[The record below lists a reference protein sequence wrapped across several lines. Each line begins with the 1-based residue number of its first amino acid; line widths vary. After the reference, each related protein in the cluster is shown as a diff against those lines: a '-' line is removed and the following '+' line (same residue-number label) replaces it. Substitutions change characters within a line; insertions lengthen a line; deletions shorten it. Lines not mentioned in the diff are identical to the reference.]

1 MFHLTGSSPFTLLA
15 AATRQ
20 TVFIPLCR
28 AKYQKNF
35 RSGGK
40 RSPAALTR
48 RCWYGKCG
56 SHPNFAKELFVSDSS
71 SRLFTFVA
79 RRPRLIIALAL
90 LFSVFSV
97 IYTIRNMEFLTGRD
111 DLMPK
116 NAPFQVDYRAYRA
129 EFGDQEE
136 IVAVIESD
144 DAERST
150 RAADAL
156 YARLSKETGA
166 FREVFY
172 PGGLPFFRKNGLLF
186 MPLEEIRQLRSTL
199 TMAAPVLK
207 DLAAAPSVQT
217 LFTSLTGQ
225 IDGYLTAKNTSLQSL
240 VFMLGTLDKGFKAF
254 DGKSSALSMDSFLKG
269 STDGKPSTLENAG
282 KQQVITLLP
291 IKQEGSFV
299 ASEKSIKAARSALDE
314 ILKKPEFKGV
324 TGGLTGVPVLEYEE
338 MATSQRDMEIATV
351 LSLALTVILLLFAFR
366 GLLNVIAAMVSLIVG
381 ICLSFGFATL
391 AIGHLNILSMVF
403 AIMLI
408 GLGIEYG
415 IQVVLRY
422 QEELK
427 NGVTGM
433 AALEIG
439 LTSNIRSIIM
449 AAATVALAFA
459 TFAFTDFK
467 GIAELGI
474 IAAGG
479 VFICVLATFT
489 VLPAMLILLE
499 RFRKASIPP
508 PLTGEGERVGDASYL
523 QDGDFP
529 PPLTLPR
536 QGGGDHFVAQSPFT
550 RILFGKPRSV
560 IAITLLLSLACLYPT
575 LTMRFDYNLMNLQA
589 KGLQSVEYA
598 YRLMRSKENSGYF
611 AVVTAN
617 DKADAQK
624 LTERLEKLPSV
635 DHVVSS
641 LTFVPEQ
648 QTEKLIELDAVR
660 AVMAGINPAPY
671 EENLQVMALPA
682 VFENFRDRVEKLSK
696 TLEAQNKPEARPVAA
711 FLATLDSFF
720 KTLEKEKDKNAL
732 GMLREFQGG
741 MFAELPDKLK
751 MLKATLE
758 AERIS
763 ESDVPPELQKRFVGK
778 RGKLLLQVA
787 PKKEIFERE
796 PLQEFVSEVK
806 QVVPNATGEP
816 VMVFESLSVLRDS
829 YLKAFIYAFLGIA
842 VILLINFKSIR
853 YALLGTLPLAAG
865 LLMMIGGMRLAGVS
879 FNSANI
885 IVLPLILGVGI
896 DSAIYI
902 INRYRQG
909 SETPAQVAT
918 RSAGVGVLLNALTIL
933 FSFGALMVA
942 HHQGVFSIGA
952 VMSLGMVASVAVF
965 LAFLPALLTLW
976 GKR

>member
-1 MFHLTGSSPFTLLA
+1 
-15 AATRQ
+15 
-20 TVFIPLCR
+20 V
-28 AKYQKNF
+28 
-35 RSGGK
+35 
-40 RSPAALTR
+40 
-48 RCWYGKCG
+48 
-56 SHPNFAKELFVSDSS
+56 SHNSNRLFSFVS
-71 SRLFTFVA
+71 A
-79 RRPRLIIALAL
+79 RPRLILGLAL
-90 LFSVFSV
+90 IFSV
-97 IYTIRNMEFLTGRD
+97 ISIIYTVKKMEFLTGRD
-111 DLMPK
+111 DLMPR

-136 IVAVIESD
+136 IVVVIESD
-144 DAERST
+144 DAEKAT
-150 RAADAL
+150 RAADAV
-156 YARLSKETGA
+156 YARLNQEKML

-172 PGGLPFFRKNGLLF
+172 PGGLPFFRTNGLLF
-186 MPLEEIRQLRSTL
+186 MPLDDIKLLRKTL

-217 LFTSLTGQ
+217 LFTSITGQ
-225 IDGYLTAKNTSLQSL
+225 IDDYLKSGDPVALQSL
-240 VFMLGTLDKGFKAF
+240 SFMLTTLDKGFKAF
-254 DGKSSALSMDSFLKG
+254 DGKSSGLSMDSFLKG
-269 STDGKPSTLENAG
+269 GGDGKPSMLESAG
-282 KQQVITLLP
+282 RQQVITVLP
-291 IKQEGSFV
+291 IKEQGSFV
-299 ASEKSIKAARSALDE
+299 PAEKAIKATRAALDE
-314 ILKKPEFKGV
+314 ILRKPEFKGIKA
-324 TGGLTGVPVLEYEE
+324 GLTGVPVLEYEE

-351 LSLALTVILLLFAFR
+351 LSLALTVLLLLFAFR

-427 NGVTGM
+427 KGIPGP
-433 AALEIG
+433 AAIEIG
-439 LTSNIRSIIM
+439 LTYNIRSIIM

-499 RFRKASIPP
+499 RFRKPNPQIQNP
-508 PLTGEGERVGDASYL
+508 PLPKGEG
-523 QDGDFP
+523 
-529 PPLTLPR
+529 
-536 QGGGDHFVAQSPFT
+536 QGEGAFS
-550 RILFGKPRSV
+550 RILFGKPRAV
-560 IAITLLLSLACLYPT
+560 IAITVLLSLACLYPT

-598 YRLMRSKENSGYF
+598 YKLMRSKENSGYF
-611 AVVTAN
+611 AVVTAR
-617 DKADAQK
+617 DKSEAQN

-635 DHVVSS
+635 DHVVSPLS
-641 LTFVPEQ
+641 FVPEQ
-648 QTEKLIELDAVR
+648 QTEKLAELAALR
-660 AVMAGINPAPY
+660 AVMADVKPVPY

-682 VFENFRDRVEKLSK
+682 VFENFRDRVEKLTK
-696 TLEAQNKPEARPVAA
+696 ALEAQKAGEAKPVGA
-711 FLATLDSFF
+711 FLTTLDSFF

-741 MFAELPDKLK
+741 LFAELPDKLK
-751 MLKATLE
+751 MMKESLNAVQ
-758 AERIS
+758 IG
-763 ESDVPPELQKRFVGK
+763 ESDIPPQLMQRFVGK
-778 RGKLLLQVA
+778 SGKLLLQVA
-787 PKKEIFERE
+787 AKKEIFERE
-796 PLQEFVSEVK
+796 PLQEFVTQVK
-806 QVVPNATGEP
+806 SVFPNATGEP
-816 VMVFESLSVLRDS
+816 VMVFESLTVLRDS
-829 YLKAFIYAFLGIA
+829 YLKAFIYAFIGIA
-842 VILLINFKSIR
+842 VILLINFRSIR

-865 LLMMIGGMRLAGVS
+865 LLMMIGGMRVMNVS

-909 SETPAQVAT
+909 NESPARVAT
-918 RSAGVGVLLNALTIL
+918 SSAGIGVLLNALTIL

-965 LAFLPALLTLW
+965 LAFLPALLMLW
-976 GKR
+976 GKREG

>member
-1 MFHLTGSSPFTLLA
+1 M
-15 AATRQ
+15 
-20 TVFIPLCR
+20 
-28 AKYQKNF
+28 
-35 RSGGK
+35 
-40 RSPAALTR
+40 
-48 RCWYGKCG
+48 
-56 SHPNFAKELFVSDSS
+56 
-71 SRLFTFVA
+71 
-79 RRPRLIIALAL
+79 
-90 LFSVFSV
+90 
-97 IYTIRNMEFLTGRD
+97 
-111 DLMPK
+111 
-116 NAPFQVDYRAYRA
+116 
-129 EFGDQEE
+129 
-136 IVAVIESD
+136 
-144 DAERST
+144 
-150 RAADAL
+150 
-156 YARLSKETGA
+156 
-166 FREVFY
+166 
-172 PGGLPFFRKNGLLF
+172 
-186 MPLEEIRQLRSTL
+186 
-199 TMAAPVLK
+199 
-207 DLAAAPSVQT
+207 
-217 LFTSLTGQ
+217 
-225 IDGYLTAKNTSLQSL
+225 
-240 VFMLGTLDKGFKAF
+240 
-254 DGKSSALSMDSFLKG
+254 
-269 STDGKPSTLENAG
+269 
-282 KQQVITLLP
+282 
-291 IKQEGSFV
+291 
-299 ASEKSIKAARSALDE
+299 
-314 ILKKPEFKGV
+314 
-324 TGGLTGVPVLEYEE
+324 
-338 MATSQRDMEIATV
+338 
-351 LSLALTVILLLFAFR
+351 ILLLFAFR

-391 AIGHLNILSMVF
+391 AVGHLNILSMVF

-499 RFRKASIPP
+499 RFRKADPTKKTS
-508 PLTGEGERVGDASYL
+508 PLPEGEGQGEGKKL
-523 QDGDFP
+523 Q
-529 PPLTLPR
+529 
-536 QGGGDHFVAQSPFT
+536 
-550 RILFGKPRSV
+550 ILFSNPRT
-560 IAITLLLSLACLYPT
+560 IITATAILSLACLYPT

-641 LTFVPEQ
+641 LTFVPGQ
-648 QTEKLIELDAVR
+648 QSEKLVELAAVR
-660 AVMAGINPAPY
+660 AVMAGIKPAPY

-696 TLEAQNKPEARPVAA
+696 TLEAQKKAEAKPVAA
-711 FLATLDSFF
+711 FLATLDAFF

-758 AERIS
+758 AERVI

-778 RGKLLLQVA
+778 SGKLLLQVA

-796 PLQEFVSEVK
+796 PLQEFVTEVK

-829 YLKAFIYAFLGIA
+829 YLKAFIYAFIGIA
-842 VILLINFKSIR
+842 IILLINFKSIR

-865 LLMMIGGMRLAGVS
+865 LLIMIGGMRLAGVS

-909 SETPAQVAT
+909 NESPAQVAT

-952 VMSLGMVASVAVF
+952 VMSLGMIASVAVF